1 MPVAAEKNLSNAN
14 YTILFVEDESVVC
27 EVLQRFIEVE
37 KPNWRPLF
45 VSSAE
50 EATEILANE
59 TIDLI
64 SADLE
69 LRGESG
75 VELLEKVKTEYPDM
89 PRISMSGSSNVALLS
104 KSISLSHAQIAK
116 PYTFNEVAS
125 TIEKCLVL
133 KKQNVQQ
140 KRIEREYGF
149 PKLPAAPR
157 IYLQLS
163 QAVEQEEVDRDR
175 ISQIVSQDPAIA
187 SKILRV
193 INTPFFS
200 AGWRIDSIDE
210 AIAHLG
216 YNTLKAIVAGEE
228 IYSTLS
234 TNSDCDQLIARLQQQ
249 AFRTAMISRELVVIT
264 DNSLQR
270 ADAAYISG
278 LLANIGKLVF
288 AANDLARFM
297 EVDRGEQSGLLEEQ
311 DQALEEAFGFSH
323 TVIGAR
329 LLKDWNFDPEVVE
342 AISDH
347 RNSNFPTGKV
357 KLSCIIH
364 YAEIL
369 ACGSQ
374 KDWDKAFIPEELEKN
389 GINPDA
395 FALWMD
401 SMQEFFAA

>member
-1 MPVAAEKNLSNAN
+1 MPAAEGKNISNTN

-27 EVLQRFIEVE
+27 EVLQRFIEAE
-37 KPNWRPLF
+37 RPSWRPLF

-50 EATEILANE
+50 EATEILARE

-69 LRGESG
+69 LPGKNG
-75 VELLEKVKTEYPDM
+75 IELLEEVKTKYPDM
-89 PRISMSGSSNVALLS
+89 PRISMSGSTNVELLS
-104 KSISLSHAQIAK
+104 RSISLSHAQIAK

-125 TIEKCLVL
+125 TIEKCLAL
-133 KKQNVQQ
+133 KEQNAQQ

-157 IYLQLS
+157 IYQQLS

-200 AGWRIDSIDE
+200 AGRRIDSIDE

-216 YNTLKAIVAGEE
+216 YNTLKTIVAGIE
-228 IYSTLS
+228 IYSNFS
-234 TNSDCDQLIARLQQQ
+234 TNSDCDQLIAKLQQQ

-270 ADAAYISG
+270 ADTAYISG

-288 AANDLARFM
+288 AANDLPRFM
-297 EVDRGEQSGLLEEQ
+297 EVVLGYQNRLLEEQ
-311 DQALEEAFGFSH
+311 DQALEDAFGFSH
-323 TVIGAR
+323 PTIGAR
-329 LLKDWNFDPEVVE
+329 LLNDWNFDPEVVE

-347 RNSNFPTGKV
+347 RNSKYPTSKAT
-357 KLSCIIH
+357 LSCIIH

-374 KDWDKAFIPEELEKN
+374 NDWDRAFISEELEKN